1 MPSSAL
7 TPAIKSEIERLGCAD
22 IMVGIPSFRNAAT
35 IGYVVRAAQAGLVQ
49 YFADLRPVLVN
60 ADAGSPDGTQ
70 RIVVETEPPD
80 YVEQIL
86 LVHPTNKLSRVSLTY
101 PEVDGIGGKGAALR
115 TLFEMAAAL
124 QVEAL
129 VVVDS
134 DLRSIVPEWIEL
146 LAGPILKGGYD
157 FVAPLYARH
166 KYDGTITNTVTYPVT
181 RALYGHRI
189 RQPIGGDFG
198 VSGDLIRHYI
208 EQESWTPDVSRFGV
222 DIWMT
227 TTALTGGFAVCQ
239 TRLGAKIHDPK
250 DPGSDLGPMFR
261 QVVGT
266 LLTMARDNAER
277 WLPITGS
284 HDVPV
289 YGFERYVEPLPL
301 QVNTLR
307 LLSQFHAG
315 SLTLADTWRHMLAPD
330 NFRSVALLAEQAGAL
345 AEAAAGRLGLDPES
359 GQGSAGHG
367 GLPSTDELSDAVAEF
382 HFPDDLWART
392 FYDLLIA
399 ASFGEGPVE
408 RLVAALVPIYFGRV
422 GSLIIEDRRLSGE
435 QAEERVERQA
445 REFELLKPYL
455 VDRWRS
461 EAERAAKTAGGSN
474 GRKPAAAGGTA
485 RGRTARARVGRGEGA
500 AGENARGG
508 SARGEAAG

>member
-1 MPSSAL
+1 MPESVL
-7 TPAIKSEIERLGCAD
+7 TPAIRDEIARLGSAD
-22 IMVGIPSFRNAAT
+22 IMVGIPSYRNAAT
-35 IGYVVRAAQAGLVQ
+35 IGHVVRAAQAGLVQ
-49 YFADLRPVLVN
+49 YFPDLRPVLVN

-70 RIVVETEPPD
+70 RVVVETEPPG

-86 LVHPTNKLSRVSLTY
+86 LVHPRNRLDRVSLTY
-101 PEVDGIGGKGAALR
+101 PEVDGVGGKGAALR
-115 TLFEMAAAL
+115 TIFEMAAAL
-124 QVEAL
+124 EVGAL

-198 VSGDLIRHYI
+198 VSGDLIRDYLA
-208 EQESWTPDVSRFGV
+208 QETWSPDVSRFGI

-227 TTALTGGFAVCQ
+227 TTAVTGGFAVCQ
-239 TRLGAKIHDPK
+239 SRLGAKIHDPK

-266 LLTMARDNAER
+266 LLALAKDNAHR
-277 WLPITGS
+277 WLEITAS
-284 HDVPV
+284 HDVPA
-289 YGFERYVEPLPL
+289 YGFERYADPAPVE
-301 QVNTLR
+301 VNTLR
-307 LLSQFHAG
+307 LLSQFHSG
-315 SLTLADTWRHMLAPD
+315 SLTVAATWRRMLNPD
-330 NFRSVALLAEQAGAL
+330 NYKSVIELAQEAGAM
-345 AEAAAGRLGLDPES
+345 AEAAARKFGLGAES
-359 GQGSAGHG
+359 EGGPAGAG
-367 GLPSTDELSDAVAEF
+367 GMPSTDELSDAVAGF
-382 HFPDDLWART
+382 HFPDDVWARV
-392 FYDLLIA
+392 FYDLLVSSAFGGIA
-399 ASFGEGPVE
+399 TE

-422 GSLIIEDRRLSGE
+422 GRLVIENRRLSGE

-455 VDRWRS
+455 VERWN
-461 EAERAAKTAGGSN
+461 AAAQKADV
-474 GRKPAAAGGTA
+474 KPAPAG
-485 RGRTARARVGRGEGA
+485 ARAGDMA
-500 AGENARGG
+500 AE
-508 SARGEAAG
+508 EAAE